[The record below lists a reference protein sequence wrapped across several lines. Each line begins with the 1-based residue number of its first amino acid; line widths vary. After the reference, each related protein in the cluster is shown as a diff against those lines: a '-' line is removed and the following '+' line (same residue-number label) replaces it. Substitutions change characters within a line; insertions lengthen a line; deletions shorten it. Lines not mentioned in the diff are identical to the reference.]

1 MDEPSAREV
10 ALDPRWLP
18 HTFDVSGAAL
28 TSVFVPPEARA
39 ELTFLSDEYYAGRF
53 AKAAHPA
60 SDIAAAVSAAPDAP
74 LHFIFHTS
82 FCRSTLMANALEVPG
97 VVTLKEPDV
106 LINLGNRLI
115 QSDDRANRDRLRLVM
130 KLLSRTLEKGE
141 TVIVKPTNFANRLI
155 LPILEMNPAS
165 RAVLLYGDLEALL
178 RSIVKRGMWGRIW
191 GRRLFA
197 NLSKWAPLDFGFD
210 AEQTF
215 ALTDL
220 QVLGLAWLM
229 QIRHFAAVAHAMG
242 DRVMIVDSA
251 EFLER
256 PEDTLHS
263 VSRFFG
269 LRLDR
274 DTFAQIVAG
283 PTFARH
289 SKFADRKFNEAD
301 TQGADATPE
310 HEELQMVVKWVE
322 VVASHLGAALKPDSP

>member
-1 MDEPSAREV
+1 MAEPSAREV
-10 ALDPRWLP
+10 ALDARWLP
-18 HTFDVSGAAL
+18 HTFDVSGQTL

-60 SDIAAAVSAAPDAP
+60 SDIAAAVSGAPHAP

-82 FCRSTLMANALEVPG
+82 FCRSTLMARALEVPG
-97 VVTLKEPDV
+97 VVSLKEPDV
-106 LINLGNRLI
+106 LINL
-115 QSDDRANRDRLRLVM
+115 ANRFIRNDDPANGDRLRLVL
-130 KLLSRTLEKGE
+130 KLLSRPSEKGE

-165 RAVLLYGDLEALL
+165 RAVLLYGDLGAVL

-191 GRRLFA
+191 ARQLFA
-197 NLSKWAPLDFGFD
+197 NLSNWAPLEFGFD

-220 QVLGLAWLM
+220 QALGLAWLM
-229 QIRHFAAVAHAMG
+229 QIRHFAAVAQVMG

-256 PEDTLHS
+256 PGDTLRS
-263 VSRFFG
+263 VSQFFG
-269 LRLDR
+269 LRVDR
-274 DTFAQIVAG
+274 DTIAQVVAG
-283 PTFARH
+283 PTFAKH
-289 SKFADRKFNEAD
+289 SKFGDREFDEAEMLF
-301 TQGADATPE
+301 A
-310 HEELQMVVKWVE
+310 HY
-322 VVASHLGAALKPDSP
+322 